1 VRTGLR
7 RRFHNNGDNTY
18 TLTWHTSPEDGIHH
32 FGVNAL
38 SNGTLFDDQAPYD
51 SDAWIFPYAIQPC
64 FIAEYMP

>member
-1 VRTGLR
+1 
-7 RRFHNNGDNTY
+7 
-18 TLTWHTSPEDGIHH
+18 
-32 FGVNAL
+32 VNAL